1 MLKHTIGQKAAGEL
15 AVRCL
20 SRKAQDFYSGSDGI
34 TVWESWVCGED
45 DTPLYDVDLWG
56 GEYTALSLDQL
67 EKLFEGM
74 ADSMEDEECGE

>member
-20 SRKAQDFYSGSDGI
+20 SRKAQDFYYDSDGI
-34 TVWESWVCGED
+34 TVWESWACGDD

-56 GEYTALSLDQL
+56 DKRTALSLDQL
-67 EKLFEGM
+67 EKLFECI
-74 ADSMEDEECGE
+74 ADSIEDEECDE